1 MLKSAS
7 KPILIFLSILFML
20 LSAPVAAMA
29 EDFDIAN
36 YDVTV
41 QVNSDYTYDIVENL
55 SVDFTEPAHGI
66 YREIPLDFADRPVQ
80 IKNISV
86 EGGDTDI
93 SSESGSKIIRIGDSE
108 KYVDGRQNYEIR
120 YTLIMGADTDAEA
133 DLFYLNIIGTEWAVP
148 IHKASF
154 TVNMPASFD
163 FSNLNITSGYLG
175 SEETSNVQFQQT
187 DNGFKGET
195 VSSLDAGQG
204 VSAYLM
210 LPEGYFADVKGPATW
225 PKMGILLMGALLTL
239 LAYRIWD
246 LKGRDTE
253 VIVTPEFYPPDK
265 MTPAEAGY
273 IIDRAVQPTDVTSLI
288 LYWAEKGYL
297 EMEED
302 GKNHFRLFKIKE
314 LPQEGVQHYEHYF
327 FNALFNKGSGGQVST
342 KDLKGDFYEE
352 MATAQGM
359 IKSTFTDNAERRL
372 TNRSSDGYRFLLV
385 LFSLLP
391 LWSMVAYSIYLLNVG
406 YISIS
411 NALLSA
417 LPTLAPI
424 IGIALMS
431 NGFINRK
438 VNPIS
443 KTTGLM
449 IGGFV
454 FLGGSIVAYLFLTYM
469 VNIFMYGLL
478 ALLFTLGIGFLG
490 QATEKRTPYGTRILG
505 LVLGYKQFLNTAEK
519 DRIERL
525 LEENPNYFYDTLPYA
540 QVLGVTKKWAKKFE
554 GLTMEPPQY
563 YRGNQ
568 SLFNAVVFAS
578 LMDRSFSSVSRE
590 MAVNPNANSGG
601 SGAAVAADSPV
612 EELAV
617 AAVVVG
623 NNTKRFPNCHNFVTH
638 S

>member
-7 KPILIFLSILFML
+7 KLILVFLSILFML
-20 LSAPVAAMA
+20 FTAPVAAMA
-29 EDFDIAN
+29 EYFDIAN

-41 QVNSDYTYDIVENL
+41 QVNSDYSYDVVEKL
-55 SVDFTEPAHGI
+55 AVDFSEPRHGI
-66 YREIPLDFADRPVQ
+66 YREIPLDFADRPVR

-93 SSESGSKIIRIGDSE
+93 SSENGSKIIRIGNSE
-108 KYVDGRQNYEIR
+108 DFVDGRQDYEIR
-120 YTLIMGADTDAEA
+120 YTLILGADTDAEA
-133 DLFYLNIIGTEWAVP
+133 DLFYLNIIGTEWDVP

-154 TVNMPASFD
+154 TVNMPAPYD
-163 FSNLNITSGYLG
+163 FSNLTITSGYLG

-187 DNGFKGET
+187 DQGFTGKT
-195 VSSLDAGQG
+195 LSSLEPGQG
-204 VSAYLM
+204 LTAYLV

-225 PKMGILLMGALLTL
+225 PKLAILLMGALLTV

-246 LKGRDTE
+246 LKGRDSE
-253 VIVTPEFYPPDK
+253 VIITPEFYPPDN

-302 GKNHFRLFKIKE
+302 GKNHFRLFKMKE
-314 LPQEGVQHYEHYF
+314 LPQKGVQHYEHYF
-327 FNALFNKGSGGQVST
+327 FNALFNKGSGNQVST

-359 IKSTFTDNAERRL
+359 IKSSFTDNAERRI

-385 LFSLLP
+385 VFSLLP
-391 LWSMVAYSIYLLNVG
+391 LWGMVAYSIYLLNAG

-411 NALLSA
+411 SALLSG

-424 IGIALMS
+424 IGIALLS

-438 VNPIS
+438 INPRS
-443 KTTGLM
+443 KTAGLM

-454 FLGGSIVAYLFLTYM
+454 FLGGSIVAYLVLTQM
-469 VNIFMYGLL
+469 ANIFLYGLL

-505 LVLGYKQFLNTAEK
+505 LVLGYKQFLKTAEK

-554 GLTMEPPQY
+554 GLTMEPPHY
-563 YRGNQ
+563 YRGD
-568 SLFNAVVFAS
+568 SGLFNAVVFAS
-578 LMDRSFSSVSRE
+578 VMDRSFSSVSKE

-601 SGAAVAADSPV
+601 SGMGGGGFSGGGAGGGGGGSW
-612 EELAV
+612 
-617 AAVVVG
+617 
-623 NNTKRFPNCHNFVTH
+623 
-638 S
+638 

>member
-7 KPILIFLSILFML
+7 KLILVFLSILFML
-20 LSAPVAAMA
+20 FTAPVAAMA
-29 EDFDIAN
+29 EYFDIAN

-41 QVNSDYTYDIVENL
+41 QVNSDYSYDVVEKL
-55 SVDFTEPAHGI
+55 AVDFSEPRHGI
-66 YREIPLDFADRPVQ
+66 YREIPLDFADRPVR

-93 SSESGSKIIRIGDSE
+93 SSENGSKIIRIGNSE
-108 KYVDGRQNYEIR
+108 DFVDGRQDYEIR
-120 YTLIMGADTDAEA
+120 YTLILGADTDAEA
-133 DLFYLNIIGTEWAVP
+133 DLFYLNIIGTEWDVP

-154 TVNMPASFD
+154 TVNMPAPYD
-163 FSNLNITSGYLG
+163 FSNLTITSGYLG

-187 DNGFKGET
+187 DQGFTGKT
-195 VSSLDAGQG
+195 LSSLEPGQG
-204 VSAYLM
+204 LTAYLV

-225 PKMGILLMGALLTL
+225 PKLAILLMGALLTV

-246 LKGRDTE
+246 LKGRDSE
-253 VIVTPEFYPPDK
+253 VIITPEFYPPDN

-302 GKNHFRLFKIKE
+302 GKNHFRLFKMKE
-314 LPQEGVQHYEHYF
+314 LPQKGVQHYEHYF
-327 FNALFNKGSGGQVST
+327 FNALFNKGSGNQVST

-359 IKSTFTDNAERRL
+359 IKSSFTDNAERRI

-385 LFSLLP
+385 VFSLLP
-391 LWSMVAYSIYLLNVG
+391 LWGMVAYSIYLLNAG

-411 NALLSA
+411 SALLSG

-424 IGIALMS
+424 IGIALLS

-438 VNPIS
+438 INPRS

-454 FLGGSIVAYLFLTYM
+454 FLGGSIVAYLVLTQM
-469 VNIFMYGLL
+469 ANIFLYGLL

-505 LVLGYKQFLNTAEK
+505 LVLGYKQFLKTAEK

-554 GLTMEPPQY
+554 GLTMEPPHY
-563 YRGNQ
+563 YRGD
-568 SLFNAVVFAS
+568 SGLFNAVVFAS
-578 LMDRSFSSVSRE
+578 VMDRSFSSVSKE

-601 SGAAVAADSPV
+601 SGMGGGGFSGGGAGGGGGGSW
-612 EELAV
+612 
-617 AAVVVG
+617 
-623 NNTKRFPNCHNFVTH
+623 
-638 S
+638 